1 MALAELAKSSGK
13 IPSSPTL
20 IQATSERANSHL
32 VISEG
37 PVSMGLF
44 FLSFDSFLPDQ
55 ADDFDRFCRAFHS
68 ERGIAIVTETHFGS
82 DKVRGQQTSIDDGH
96 DDFLARMKI
105 NRLLMK
111 LPIDERPQVL
121 IFPAGIEQSAA
132 LEAVMQTLPELEDLE
147 RECQVYAHERHK
159 DAHALNHI
167 TKWQHDRD
175 S

>member
-1 MALAELAKSSGK
+1 MLLVCHSIAVCGFVLLKPRMLKIEPVLLYLFDPNVKLQLVETEAKKDKKMSASSFKCMCACTIKSLK
-13 IPSSPTL
+13 IRL
-20 IQATSERANSHL
+20 MQ
-32 VISEG
+32 
-37 PVSMGLF
+37 
-44 FLSFDSFLPDQ
+44 
-55 ADDFDRFCRAFHS
+55 
-68 ERGIAIVTETHFGS
+68 
-82 DKVRGQQTSIDDGH
+82 
-96 DDFLARMKI
+96 I